1 MRIDADRNFAIPG
14 STRRH
19 ARPAILRPL
28 ALLCAIGSLGVAST
42 DAAAQSGAP
51 VYQVEVVIF
60 AQPAGT
66 SAELP
71 PAGRTRPE
79 SQDADFESGDDPDLA
94 VEVGDPSAG
103 PDSAPPLLPDSLA
116 TPALPLQLSAV
127 AARLNSGGYRLLW
140 HQGWVQAPA
149 AGVALDL
156 ATLAAL
162 GQGPA
167 VPGLSGTIS
176 LMAGRFLH
184 LGVDVELQ
192 SGATPEAE
200 LRQRHRIRQGVE
212 HYLDGPHIGIVALVR
227 RVTDESGDGQSTP

>member
-1 MRIDADRNFAIPG
+1 MRIDADRNFAIPD
-14 STRRH
+14 SRRCR
-19 ARPAILRPL
+19 ARQAILRPL
-28 ALLCAIGSLGVAST
+28 VLLCAIGSLGLAAA
-42 DAAAQSGAP
+42 DAAAQSGVP
-51 VYQVEVVIF
+51 LYQVEVVIF

-66 SAELP
+66 SAEVP

-79 SQDADFESGDDPDLA
+79 SQDPDFESGDDPDLVDE
-94 VEVGDPSAG
+94 VEDPSSG
-103 PDSAPPLLPDSLA
+103 PPSTSPLLPESLA

-127 AARLNSGGYRLLW
+127 AARLNRGGYRLLW
-140 HQGWVQAPA
+140 HQGWVQAPV
-149 AGVALDL
+149 AGAALDL

-212 HYLDGPHIGIVALVR
+212 HYFDGPHISVVAVVR
-227 RVTDESGDGQSTP
+227 RVTDESSAAQSAP

>member
-1 MRIDADRNFAIPG
+1 MHIDADRNFILPG
-14 STRRH
+14 APGCRARR
-19 ARPAILRPL
+19 AGLRPL
-28 ALLCAIGSLGVAST
+28 VLLCAIGSLGLGAAG
-42 DAAAQSGAP
+42 AAAQSGAP
-51 VYQVEVVIF
+51 LYQVEVVIF
-60 AQPAGT
+60 SQPGGT

-94 VEVGDPSAG
+94 DPAEDPFAG
-103 PDSAPPLLPDSLA
+103 PGSTLPLLPESLA
-116 TPALPLQLSAV
+116 TPALPPQLSAV

-140 HQGWVQAPA
+140 HQGWVQAPV
-149 AGVALDL
+149 AGAALDL

-192 SGATPEAE
+192 SGASPEAE
-200 LRQRHRIRQGVE
+200 LRQRHRIRPGVE
-212 HYLDGPHIGIVALVR
+212 HYFDGPHIGIVAVVR
-227 RVTDESGDGQSTP
+227 RVTDESGDGQSAP